1 MRAPVAR
8 GTIVLVPFPF
18 TDLLSTKT
26 RPALVVSRSDR
37 SDSDVLLASIGTYRG
52 QFLGP
57 SDLLIEDSHSD
68 FRRTGL
74 KVTSFIRLDRL
85 MTLAADD
92 VIGKLGLLPS
102 DLLSGAGENLR
113 LALEL

>member
-1 MRAPVAR
+1 MRPPIPR

-37 SDSDVLLASIGTYRG
+37 ADNDVLLAFIGTYRG
-52 QFLGP
+52 QPVRP
-57 SDLLIEDSHSD
+57 SDLLIEDSHPN
-68 FRRTGL
+68 FRPTGL
-74 KVTSFIRLDRL
+74 KATSLIRLDRL

-102 DLLSGAGENLR
+102 DLLSDAGEKMR